1 MLETQ
6 LHASEGTPS
15 INLGWEKSTIETP
28 LETDQKRRDPDTLYL
43 WYQAHQDRI
52 IPMLVTSL
60 N

>member
-15 INLGWEKSTIETP
+15 IYLEWEKSTIEAP

-43 WYQAHQDRI
+43 WYQAH
-52 IPMLVTSL
+52 
-60 N
+60 